1 MTVEKA
7 KTPNTYVG
15 SPIERTEDLR
25 FLRGRGQYL
34 DDVDREGQWHA
45 AVLRSPLA
53 HGNIVKLDTTAALAM
68 DGVHAVIAAS
78 DIPGPIPTIP
88 FRRPNP
94 TIAPYAQPVIAS
106 GKVRYV
112 GEPLALVL
120 ADSAERAEDAVQ
132 EIIVEIDALP
142 AVVDWRGATACGP
155 LLFEGTA
162 GNVASTFKAR
172 FGDADAVFREAPY
185 VRRERFSVQRHTA
198 LPMETRGLLAEWSAV
213 DGRMTV
219 SGAAKLPFFN
229 RRALASMLGLEETSV
244 DYIEFDVGGGF
255 GARGEFYPEDFLV
268 AFAARKFGRP
278 IKWVEDRREHFLSI
292 AHSREMEADLE
303 IACTLDGYILGLR
316 GEINVD
322 IGAYVRPN
330 GMTPVRNVAQFIPGP
345 YRIPNLSFDSRG
357 VVTNKTPAGTYRGP
371 GRFEGCFFCERLIEI
386 AAKELRIDRVEMR
399 RKNLLT
405 DADMPYALA
414 TVLPNDG
421 FGETAC
427 DSGDYRV
434 TFDRCLQE
442 FRWDEKKAIAGTPI
456 EGRYHG
462 VAVGCFIEGGGSGPR
477 ENAKATLEV
486 DGSIS
491 ISVGSS
497 AIGQGVETVMAQ
509 IAADTLEIPIDGVR
523 ILHGSTNLLKEGFGS
538 YGSRASVMGGS
549 AIVVACKN
557 LLDRFRQAA
566 ADALSIPVNE
576 IMVTSGVARAP
587 DGRTVPLAAFAGRL
601 AVEGTFSNSKQT
613 YTYGTA
619 AAHVAVD
626 PRTGHVDVLEYLVVD
641 DVGRIV
647 NPLTLHGQVIGAAV
661 QGLGGVFSEH
671 LPYDASGQLLVG
683 SLADYMLPLSTDF
696 PNIKAI
702 SMESYPSPN
711 NPLGVKGAGEGGV
724 IPVAGVLANAIASAL
739 SSMNVEPR
747 DLPLTP
753 PRLWNLIQQTR
764 RNEPVDALS
773 PPPRGIKQ

>member
-1 MTVEKA
+1 MTVTTNKTKA
-7 KTPNTYVG
+7 PNTYVG

-34 DDVDREGQWHA
+34 DDVKREGQWHA
-45 AVLRSPLA
+45 AVLRSAVA
-53 HGNIVKLDTTAALAM
+53 HGAIVRLDAAAALAM
-68 DGVHAVIAAS
+68 DGIHGVITAA
-78 DIPGPIPTIP
+78 DIPGPMPTIP

-106 GKVRYV
+106 GTVRYV

-120 ADSAERAEDAVQ
+120 ADSAERAEDALQ
-132 EIIVEIDALP
+132 EIVVEIDERP
-142 AVVDWRGATACGP
+142 AIVDWRGSVAGGT

-162 GNVASTFKAR
+162 GNVASVFEAR
-172 FGDADAVFREAPY
+172 CGDTDAAFRDAPY

-198 LPMETRGLLAEWSAV
+198 LPMETRGLLAEWSEA

-229 RRALASMLGLEETSV
+229 RRALAAMLGLAETSV
-244 DYIEFDVGGGF
+244 DYIEVDVGGGF

-278 IKWVEDRREHFLSI
+278 IKWVEDRREHLLSI

-303 IACTLDGYILGLR
+303 IACTADGRILGLR
-316 GEINVD
+316 GTINVD

-357 VVTNKTPAGTYRGP
+357 VLTNKTPAGTYRGP

-386 AAKELRIDRVEMR
+386 AARELGLDRVEMR
-399 RKNLLT
+399 CKNLLT
-405 DADMPYALA
+405 DADMPYPLA

-434 TFDRCLQE
+434 TFDRCLEE
-442 FRWDEKKAIAGTPI
+442 FRWDEKNALAGRLI

-462 VAVGCFIEGGGSGPR
+462 IAIGCFIEGGGSGPR
-477 ENAKATLEV
+477 ENAKAVIEA
-486 DGSIS
+486 DGSVA

-497 AIGQGVETVMAQ
+497 AIGQGVETIMAQ
-509 IAADTLEIPIDGVR
+509 IAADALEIPIDGVR
-523 ILHGSTNLLKEGFGS
+523 ILHGSTNLLNEGFGS
-538 YGSRASVMGGS
+538 YGSRGTVMGGS
-549 AIVVACKN
+549 AIVVACNN
-557 LLDRFRQAA
+557 LLERFRQAA
-566 ADALSIPVNE
+566 AETLAVAAADIAV
-576 IMVTSGVARAP
+576 SGGTARAP
-587 DGRTVPLAAFAGRL
+587 DGRSVSLSDYAGRL
-601 AVEGTFSNSKQT
+601 AADGTFSNSKQT
-613 YTYGTA
+613 YTYGAA

-626 PRTGHVDVLEYLVVD
+626 PRTGRVNVLEYLVVD

-671 LPYDASGQLLVG
+671 LQYDANGQLLVG
-683 SLADYMLPLSTDF
+683 SLADYMIPLATDF
-696 PNIKAI
+696 PHIKAI
-702 SMESYPSPN
+702 SMELYPSPN
-711 NPLGVKGAGEGGV
+711 NPLGAKGAGEGGV
-724 IPVAGVLANAIASAL
+724 IPVAGVLTNAIASAL
-739 SSMNVEPR
+739 SSMNVQPR

-753 PRLWNLIQQTR
+753 PKLWELIHQ
-764 RNEPVDALS
+764 S
-773 PPPRGIKQ
+773 PRAAAD